1 MPSRTL
7 GYLSFRKSYQWMF
20 FFNEYIKG
28 FCDYSIKI
36 LILVQIFLNS
46 VIIFMD
52 VILSFLGMWR
62 RRLRRDCFC
71 WDSTRFILF
80 YHLLWHS
87 NSVWLTFWLFSVS
100 VELPGQR
107 LRNKQNNKVLLINF
121 TNITQ
126 LNRWHFYSSFFYYH
140 SFVPNTHSLHVFSS
154 R

>member
-1 MPSRTL
+1 MC
-7 GYLSFRKSYQWMF
+7 SFIFRSVDWLLLILFFLVCGLFFWCLQGHWDIWVLENHQWMF

-71 WDSTRFILF
+71 CDSTRFIILF

-107 LRNKQNNKVLLINF
+107 LRNKHRIIK
-121 TNITQ
+121 
-126 LNRWHFYSSFFYYH
+126 FY
-140 SFVPNTHSLHVFSS
+140 
-154 R
+154 